1 MPEALDRID
10 PNVVAVQETPRR
22 SRRRIVQEQDHLFNR
37 DNERDFAQSPE
48 KSFRGSKA
56 GFHDSDQQRRKIDQ
70 FLQLLVEQPI
80 MSDTE
85 TDYVVNNARL
95 RLQYLQETEF
105 ADVSGS
111 STKDSDSTDYPLER
125 LLKWEAEKKLFAVW
139 VDQAKYF
146 PVFQF
151 QNQNPMPIVGKI
163 LRILP
168 HDMNGWHI
176 AYWFSSENG
185 WLGWDFPRHCLN
197 QEERILNA
205 AKQESLELDRF

>member
-10 PNVVAVQETPRR
+10 PNVVGVPESSRR
-22 SRRRIVQEQDHLFNR
+22 SRRRNVQEQNHPVNR
-37 DNERDFAQSPE
+37 DSERDFAHGTE
-48 KSFRGSKA
+48 KRFRGSDV
-56 GFHDSDQQRRKIDQ
+56 GFHDSDHQRHKIDQ
-70 FLQLLVEQPI
+70 FLKLLVEQPI

-105 ADVSGS
+105 AEVSGPS
-111 STKDSDSTDYPLER
+111 SKNSESTGYPLDT
-125 LLKWEAEKKLFAVW
+125 LLKWEAEKQLFAVW

-146 PVFQF
+146 PAFQF

-163 LRILP
+163 LNILP
-168 HDMNGWHI
+168 NDMTGWHI

-185 WLGWDFPRHCLN
+185 WLKWDFPQHCLN

-205 AKQESLELDRF
+205 AKQESLELHRF